1 MNFNN
6 RERFAFGDITEIIF
20 SGGTPSTRVD
30 KYWGG
35 DINWLSSGETRNNF
49 INTTEKTI
57 TKEGVKNSSTRL
69 AIKDDIVMASA
80 GQGFTRGQVSYLHI
94 DTYIN
99 QSIIAIRP
107 NPNILNNL
115 YAYYN
120 LKNRYEE
127 LRAMSDGHSIRGSIT
142 IPMIKE
148 LEIDLPPILEQK
160 EVANILH
167 SLDKKIEGN
176 NKINTVLEEIAQ
188 TLYKQWFVDFEF
200 PNEEGNPYKSN
211 GGEMIETEIGEIP
224 LGWKISTIDKITTY
238 NKRGFS
244 PLYTDNDE
252 PIGIQVINQRCVR
265 NHTIIEE
272 TVRYHDLNKKNVPED
287 RFHKAWDV
295 LINSMGVGTLGRVAI
310 SSTSHN
316 KIVHSVI
323 TILRPNTKIMKNAI
337 FSYAMLNLENI
348 FMQMGEGSTGQ
359 TSLSNKYLGQLKIVV
374 PPIHIQEKLEPT
386 IKTIQK
392 MIDKNHKESEKLA
405 NIRDLLLP
413 ILMSGEIRVPV
424 EE

>member
-6 RERFAFGDITEIIF
+6 RERFTFGDITEIIF

-69 AIKDDIVMASA
+69 AKKGDIVMASA

-176 NKINTVLEEIAQ
+176 NK
-188 TLYKQWFVDFEF
+188 
-200 PNEEGNPYKSN
+200 
-211 GGEMIETEIGEIP
+211 
-224 LGWKISTIDKITTY
+224 
-238 NKRGFS
+238 
-244 PLYTDNDE
+244 
-252 PIGIQVINQRCVR
+252 
-265 NHTIIEE
+265 
-272 TVRYHDLNKKNVPED
+272 
-287 RFHKAWDV
+287 
-295 LINSMGVGTLGRVAI
+295 LIL
-310 SSTSHN
+310 
-316 KIVHSVI
+316 
-323 TILRPNTKIMKNAI
+323 
-337 FSYAMLNLENI
+337 F
-348 FMQMGEGSTGQ
+348 
-359 TSLSNKYLGQLKIVV
+359 
-374 PPIHIQEKLEPT
+374 
-386 IKTIQK
+386 
-392 MIDKNHKESEKLA
+392 
-405 NIRDLLLP
+405 
-413 ILMSGEIRVPV
+413 
-424 EE
+424 

>member
-6 RERFAFGDITEIIF
+6 RERFTFGDITEIIF

-69 AIKDDIVMASA
+69 AKKGDIVMASA

-160 EVANILH
+160 EVANILS
-167 SLDKKIEGN
+167 SLDSKIELN
-176 NKINTVLEEIAQ
+176 NKINNNLEELAQ
-188 TLYKQWFVDFEF
+188 TLYKHWFVDFEF
-200 PNEEGNPYKSN
+200 PNEEGLPYKSS
-211 GGEMIETEIGEIP
+211 GGKMVESEHGLIPEGWEVKNLNSLVKQYRIKSNPNENEKLIDLANMPGYSLTLDSYDYGDKLKTNIYEMKKNNILYGSIRP
-224 LGWKISTIDKITTY
+224 YLGKFGIAPFDGLTTGTIHQFLPINNSEYSAVSTLV
-238 NKRGFS
+238 FS
-244 PLYTDNDE
+244 KEFNDFCIKLSYGTKM
-252 PIGIQVINQRCVR
+252 PVINWKQLGTYKVIY
-265 NHTIIEE
+265 NN
-272 TVRYHDLNKKNVPED
+272 DLFEKFNE
-287 RFHKAWDV
+287 
-295 LINSMGVGTLGRVAI
+295 
-310 SSTSHN
+310 
-316 KIVHSVI
+316 I
-323 TILRPNTKIMKNAI
+323 TK
-337 FSYAMLNLENI
+337 SYYENI
-348 FMQMGEGSTGQ
+348 VKNINE
-359 TSLSNKYLGQLKIVV
+359 NI
-374 PPIHIQEKLEPT
+374 KLR
-386 IKTIQK
+386 
-392 MIDKNHKESEKLA
+392 

-413 ILMSGEIRVPV
+413 KLMSGEIRVPV

>member
-6 RERFAFGDITEIIF
+6 RERFTFGDITEIIF

-69 AIKDDIVMASA
+69 AKKGDIVMASA

-167 SLDKKIEGN
+167 SLDKKIEIN
-176 NKINTVLEEIAQ
+176 NKINFNLEELAQ
-188 TLYKQWFVDFEF
+188 TLYKHWFVDFEF
-200 PNEEGNPYKSN
+200 PNEEGLPYKSS
-211 GGEMIETEIGEIP
+211 GGEMVDSELGNIPEGWIIYNQGDFSPVITGKKNANIAISNGDYKFFTCGQEPLLTDDFSFDAEAILVAGNGDFNVKYYRGKFEAYQRTYVLIPHISKLTPLLYFSIKNNLNEITKGHRGSVIKFITKGDLENYKLALPIKEK
-224 LGWKISTIDKITTY
+224 LLALSSVFTTILNKITTI
-238 NKRGFS
+238 K
-244 PLYTDNDE
+244 
-252 PIGIQVINQRCVR
+252 
-265 NHTIIEE
+265 EE
-272 TVRYHDLNKKNVPED
+272 N
-287 RFHKAWDV
+287 
-295 LINSMGVGTLGRVAI
+295 
-310 SSTSHN
+310 
-316 KIVHSVI
+316 
-323 TILRPNTKIMKNAI
+323 
-337 FSYAMLNLENI
+337 
-348 FMQMGEGSTGQ
+348 
-359 TSLSNKYLGQLKIVV
+359 
-374 PPIHIQEKLEPT
+374 
-386 IKTIQK
+386 
-392 MIDKNHKESEKLA
+392 EKLA

-413 ILMSGEIRVPV
+413 KLMSGEIRVPV